1 MSISVQTSLA
11 FNPMLEILLN
21 ICKSYFRKKKTL
33 MIIVVLKNI
42 IIKLLDIL
50 FGYYKDNKKNELIG
64 RNVNLLV
71 IMFFKMN
78 LFVFFPTQF

>member
-1 MSISVQTSLA
+1 
-11 FNPMLEILLN
+11 MLEILLN